1 MAEESIA
8 TELGKRVNEIIRLI
22 EQRYFCDEDLIQF
35 HLDWLYNAIVRYIDQ
50 IPSGKTVLGVV
61 REAAEFL
68 NASTSDDHGGDLDT
82 NTSFHAELV
91 PTGSYLRGRPRVLVQ
106 NLVLRRER
114 VLPVVYLFHLI
125 EAWLLLLKAV
135 QLSHFYLS
143 FLYWHYCIRPPY

>member
-1 MAEESIA
+1 MFNIAEESIA
-8 TELGKRVNEIIRLI
+8 AELGKRVNEIIRLI

-35 HLDWLYNAIVRYIDQ
+35 RLDCLYNAI